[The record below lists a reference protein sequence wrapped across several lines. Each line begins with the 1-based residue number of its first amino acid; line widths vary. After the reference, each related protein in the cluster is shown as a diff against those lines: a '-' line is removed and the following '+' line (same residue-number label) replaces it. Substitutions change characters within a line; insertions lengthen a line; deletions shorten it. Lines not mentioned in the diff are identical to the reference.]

1 MGAAK
6 KGFMEMREAEYGQQD
21 EALDSESGMS
31 LELISYGGIKNAT
44 KTDIGR
50 SAEMVISEA
59 NIGNIDALE
68 CLIICNKLEK
78 FTEAVKEGVKKL
90 AYEQTK
96 IADGEIY
103 KRLNVSVERGVFGIR
118 WNFKN
123 TNDPIWNN
131 LEAQR
136 IDREN
141 YLKTLVLPNQIMD
154 EAKRAE
160 YIKSIT
166 VDEVVD
172 EETGEVVQEKC
183 QLNPP
188 TKTGSAGLK
197 ITIEK

>member
-1 MGAAK
+1 
-6 KGFMEMREAEYGQQD
+6 MEHPQIEEMAEREAANSHTG
-21 EALDSESGMS
+21 LS

-44 KTDIGR
+44 KTDIKQ
-50 SAEMVISEA
+50 SAELVISEA
-59 NIGNIDALE
+59 NMGNIDALD

-78 FTEAVKEGVKKL
+78 FTEVVKEGIKKL

-96 IADGEIY
+96 IADGEVY
-103 KRLNVSVERGVFGIR
+103 KRLNVSVERGMFGIR

-123 TNDPIWNN
+123 TNDPIWNS

-154 EAKRAE
+154 EEKRAE

-166 VDEVVD
+166 IDEVID
-172 EETGEVVQEKC
+172 EETGEVIQEKC

>member
-1 MGAAK
+1 MEHPQIEEMAEQEAANSQT
-6 KGFMEMREAEYGQQD
+6 G
-21 EALDSESGMS
+21 LS

-44 KTDIGR
+44 KTDIKQ
-50 SAEMVISEA
+50 SAELVISEA
-59 NIGNIDALE
+59 NMGNIDALD

-78 FTEAVKEGVKKL
+78 FTEVVKEGIKKL

-96 IADGEIY
+96 IADGEVY
-103 KRLNVSVERGVFGIR
+103 KRLNVSVERGMFGIR

-123 TNDPIWNN
+123 TNDPIWNS

-136 IDREN
+136 IDRET

-154 EAKRAE
+154 EGKRAE

-166 VDEVVD
+166 IDEVID

>member
-1 MGAAK
+1 MEHPQIEEMAEHEAANLQT
-6 KGFMEMREAEYGQQD
+6 G
-21 EALDSESGMS
+21 LS

-44 KTDIGR
+44 KTDIKQ
-50 SAEMVISEA
+50 SAELVISEA
-59 NIGNIDALE
+59 NMGNIDALD

-78 FTEAVKEGVKKL
+78 FTEVVKEGIKKL

-96 IADGEIY
+96 IADGEVY
-103 KRLNVSVERGVFGIR
+103 KRLNVSVERGMFGIR

-123 TNDPIWNN
+123 TNDPVWNS

-154 EAKRAE
+154 EEKRAE

-166 VDEVVD
+166 IDEVID
-172 EETGEVVQEKC
+172 EETGEVIQEKC